1 MKIKKGDVVIVIA
14 GNNKGQTGEVRQVMR
29 KDNRVVVEGVNMRWI
44 TSKPTQQNPKGTRA
58 QEERSIHASN
68 VMLLDPETGKG
79 TRKRQKDS

>member
-1 MKIKKGDVVIVIA
+1 MKLKKGDVVIVIA
-14 GNNKGQTGEVRQVMR
+14 GNDRGRTGEVRQALR
-29 KDNRVVVEGVNMRWI
+29 KEDRIIVGGVNMRWI
-44 TSKPTQQNPKGTRA
+44 TTKPSQQNPKGTRA